1 MPTGSRNACSVC
13 TRDDVDAIDADLLA
27 GASIRSVAART
38 GIAKSAVGRHRQ
50 NHLPSTSP
58 TATRLEEGDVVV
70 GEVDGTVRAKL
81 LGMVDRADRALQAA
95 ETKGSVPQIIAAI
108 SEIRRCYELE
118 AKLSGELAQ
127 PGGVSVNVMVS
138 AEWAAIRVAMLDAL
152 APYPEA
158 RVVVADRLAELE
170 APR

>member
-13 TRDDVDAIDADLLA
+13 VRDDVDRIDADLLA
-27 GASIRSVAART
+27 GATIRAIAART

-50 NHLPSTSP
+50 NHLPSAPP
-58 TATRLEEGDVVV
+58 TATRLEEGVVV
-70 GEVDGTVRAKL
+70 GEADGTVRAKL
-81 LGMVDRADRALQAA
+81 LGMVERADRALQAA
-95 ETKGSVPQIIAAI
+95 ETKGSVPQIINAI

-138 AEWAAIRVAMLDAL
+138 AEWAAIRVAMLEAL
-152 APYPEA
+152 APYPDA
-158 RVVVADRLAELE
+158 RIAVAGRLAELE